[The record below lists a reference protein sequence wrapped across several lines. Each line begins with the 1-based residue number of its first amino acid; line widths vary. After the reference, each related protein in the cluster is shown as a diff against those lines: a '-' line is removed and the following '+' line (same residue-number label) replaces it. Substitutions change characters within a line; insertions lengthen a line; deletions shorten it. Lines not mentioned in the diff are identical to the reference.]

1 MLGVFV
7 GLVWL
12 GLVRFLV
19 WLGSVWVWLGL
30 VWVGCGCGCRSLF
43 SCNVVNDFLCKNIN
57 LNW

>member
-30 VWVGCGCGCRSLF
+30 VWVGCGCGLGVGWCGVVAGLSLAAM
-43 SCNVVNDFLCKNIN
+43 L
-57 LNW
+57 